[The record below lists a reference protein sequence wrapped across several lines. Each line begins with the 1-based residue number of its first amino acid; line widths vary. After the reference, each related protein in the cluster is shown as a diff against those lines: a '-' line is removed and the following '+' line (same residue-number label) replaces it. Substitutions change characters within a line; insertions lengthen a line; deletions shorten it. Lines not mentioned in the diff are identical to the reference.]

1 MFFFRNIFNLIFL
14 RETIDIVEVEV
25 PRGGVISVIL
35 GVVGVKLV
43 VEKFI
48 ADVFGLMILVKMV
61 VGIDDIV
68 IGVVV
73 VVKVDSIVVDNVAV
87 IIFDA
92 VVDDVS
98 LNAAVAIECI
108 IFVVVIHRCTVGEKS
123 PPSTRIPLKGYL
135 GL

>member
-1 MFFFRNIFNLIFL
+1 MFYFINIFNLIFL
-14 RETIDIVEVEV
+14 REKIDIVAVEV

-48 ADVFGLMILVKMV
+48 ADVFGLMILLKMV

-68 IGVVV
+68 IGAVVVVV

-98 LNAAVAIECI
+98 VNIVVAI
-108 IFVVVIHRCTVGEKS
+108 V
-123 PPSTRIPLKGYL
+123 
-135 GL
+135 

>member
-48 ADVFGLMILVKMV
+48 ADVFGLMILLKMV

-68 IGVVV
+68 IGAVVDV

-98 LNAAVAIECI
+98 VNIVVAI
-108 IFVVVIHRCTVGEKS
+108 V
-123 PPSTRIPLKGYL
+123 
-135 GL
+135 